1 MTQCAIEPIVRDRTG
16 LFVRHSI
23 RPCYY
28 ALNIVATAA
37 IGDP

>member
-1 MTQCAIEPIVRDRTG
+1 MTQCAIEPIVRDRAG

-23 RPCYY
+23 RLCYY

-37 IGDP
+37 TANP